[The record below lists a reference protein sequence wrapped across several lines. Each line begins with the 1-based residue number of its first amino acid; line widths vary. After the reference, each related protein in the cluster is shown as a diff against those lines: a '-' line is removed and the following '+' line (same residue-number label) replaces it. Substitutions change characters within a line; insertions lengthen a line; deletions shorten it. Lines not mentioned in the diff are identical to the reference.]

1 MGQFLRHAIAA
12 QMVVKTEVSMD
23 EYRTHFDLDALILLA
38 HINRTNM
45 EQSGESE
52 GDVIA
57 RTDIVFA
64 VWPDPTKV
72 ETVSVMPIKGGR
84 KMLRMP
90 LERHTDGASVTA
102 LLCASQQEANAFRQ
116 QYGGNS

>member
-1 MGQFLRHAIAA
+1 
-12 QMVVKTEVSMD
+12 MD

-45 EQSGESE
+45 EISGESE

-57 RTDIVFA
+57 RNDIVFG
-64 VWPDPTKV
+64 VWPDPTNV

-84 KMLRMP
+84 KMLRMQV
-90 LERHTDGASVTA
+90 LGHGDVSVAA
-102 LLCASQQEANAFRQ
+102 LLCANQQEANAFRQ
-116 QYGGNS
+116 QYGGSS

>member
-1 MGQFLRHAIAA
+1 MA
-12 QMVVKTEVSMD
+12 

-45 EQSGESE
+45 ENSGESE

-90 LERHTDGASVTA
+90 LERHPDGVSATA
-102 LLCASQQEANAFRQ
+102 FLCANQQEAHALRR
-116 QYGGNS
+116 QYGGAT

>member
-1 MGQFLRHAIAA
+1 M
-12 QMVVKTEVSMD
+12 
-23 EYRTHFDLDALILLA
+23 DALILLA

-45 EQSGESE
+45 EHSGESE

-64 VWPDPTKV
+64 VWPDPTNV

-84 KMLRMP
+84 KMLEMRLGRYP
-90 LERHTDGASVTA
+90 HGVSVTA
-102 LLCASQQEANAFRQ
+102 FLCAGQQEANVLRQ
-116 QYGGNS
+116 QYGGAT

>member
-1 MGQFLRHAIAA
+1 
-12 QMVVKTEVSMD
+12 MD

-45 EQSGESE
+45 EHSGESE

-64 VWPDPTKV
+64 VWPDPTNI

-84 KMLRMP
+84 KMLRMR
-90 LERHTDGASVTA
+90 LERHPEGVSVTA
-102 LLCASQQEANAFRQ
+102 FLCADQQEAHDLRQ
-116 QYGGNS
+116 QYENTS

>member
-1 MGQFLRHAIAA
+1 
-12 QMVVKTEVSMD
+12 MD

-45 EQSGESE
+45 ELSGESE

-57 RTDIVFA
+57 RTEIVFA
-64 VWPDPTKV
+64 VWPDPTNI

-84 KMLRMP
+84 KMLRMR
-90 LERHTDGASVTA
+90 LGRHPEGVSVTA
-102 LLCASQQEANAFRQ
+102 FLCAGQQEANVLRH
-116 QYGGNS
+116 QYGGAS